1 MNTAVA
7 NNEVDVNAFQSYAY
21 LVAYN
26 EANTAKIAP
35 LSTTYLEPMGIYSSK
50 VKTLAEFKNG
60 ATIAIPNDG
69 ANESRALLLLQSAG
83 LVKLKNDFD
92 FVKGT
97 SKDIVENNKALVIKP
112 IQMATAVRVKDEV
125 DAIVLGNTLAMEGGL
140 NVLKDAIYYEPIDQ
154 TTKMNVNVLAVAEAR
169 QNDPV
174 LKKVGELYHVAAVG
188 KYVQEHFGGT
198 KIDVN
203 KPHYQLKGQT
213 IPALDQINLDIPE
226 GSIFGVIGYS
236 GAGKST
242 LIRLINLLERP
253 TEGQVI
259 INQKDFTALDAKA
272 LRQERANIGMI
283 FQHFNLLQ
291 TKTVAANIEMPMKL
305 LGYSKAERE
314 KRLNELLEFIDLK
327 HKKEAYPD
335 ELSGGQKQR
344 VGIARA
350 LANHPKILLC
360 DEATSA
366 LDPQTTKSVLDL
378 LKKINQ
384 EQGITIVMVT
394 HEMDVIQSICSH
406 VAVMELGK
414 VVETGKTVDLF
425 SRPQHATTQNFIQTI
440 LHQQLPIKLLNNL
453 EHKHHHSIYRLQFLG
468 NSAHETVIQNL
479 IKQFDISL
487 NILFANMIEIDG
499 NVIGQMFVQLLG
511 DESLI
516 AEAVEFLKQHG
527 VAVEQSGELA

>member
-1 MNTAVA
+1 MKKILGIALGLSVVLTGCSKPEAPATDAAKTDTAATEQTVTIASTGSDADIWRHIATLPETKAAGLKLDIKNFTDYVAMNTAVA

-26 EANTAKIAP
+26 EANTAKIAT

-203 KPHYQLKGQT
+203 KPVSYLTQ
-213 IPALDQINLDIPE
+213 
-226 GSIFGVIGYS
+226 
-236 GAGKST
+236 
-242 LIRLINLLERP
+242 
-253 TEGQVI
+253 
-259 INQKDFTALDAKA
+259 AK
-272 LRQERANIGMI
+272 Q
-283 FQHFNLLQ
+283 
-291 TKTVAANIEMPMKL
+291 
-305 LGYSKAERE
+305 
-314 KRLNELLEFIDLK
+314 
-327 HKKEAYPD
+327 
-335 ELSGGQKQR
+335 
-344 VGIARA
+344 
-350 LANHPKILLC
+350 
-360 DEATSA
+360 
-366 LDPQTTKSVLDL
+366 
-378 LKKINQ
+378 
-384 EQGITIVMVT
+384 
-394 HEMDVIQSICSH
+394 
-406 VAVMELGK
+406 
-414 VVETGKTVDLF
+414 
-425 SRPQHATTQNFIQTI
+425 
-440 LHQQLPIKLLNNL
+440 
-453 EHKHHHSIYRLQFLG
+453 
-468 NSAHETVIQNL
+468 
-479 IKQFDISL
+479 
-487 NILFANMIEIDG
+487 
-499 NVIGQMFVQLLG
+499 
-511 DESLI
+511 
-516 AEAVEFLKQHG
+516 
-527 VAVEQSGELA
+527 

>member
-1 MNTAVA
+1 MLNREEKMKKILGIALGLSVVLTGCSKPEAPATDATKTDTAAAEQTVTIASTGSDADIWRHIATLPETKAAGLKLDIKNFTDYVAMNTAVA

-97 SKDIVENNKALVIKP
+97 SKDIVENNKALIIKP

-203 KPHYQLKGQT
+203 KPVSYLTQ
-213 IPALDQINLDIPE
+213 
-226 GSIFGVIGYS
+226 
-236 GAGKST
+236 
-242 LIRLINLLERP
+242 
-253 TEGQVI
+253 
-259 INQKDFTALDAKA
+259 AK
-272 LRQERANIGMI
+272 
-283 FQHFNLLQ
+283 
-291 TKTVAANIEMPMKL
+291 
-305 LGYSKAERE
+305 
-314 KRLNELLEFIDLK
+314 
-327 HKKEAYPD
+327 
-335 ELSGGQKQR
+335 
-344 VGIARA
+344 
-350 LANHPKILLC
+350 
-360 DEATSA
+360 
-366 LDPQTTKSVLDL
+366 
-378 LKKINQ
+378 
-384 EQGITIVMVT
+384 
-394 HEMDVIQSICSH
+394 
-406 VAVMELGK
+406 
-414 VVETGKTVDLF
+414 
-425 SRPQHATTQNFIQTI
+425 
-440 LHQQLPIKLLNNL
+440 
-453 EHKHHHSIYRLQFLG
+453 
-468 NSAHETVIQNL
+468 
-479 IKQFDISL
+479 
-487 NILFANMIEIDG
+487 
-499 NVIGQMFVQLLG
+499 
-511 DESLI
+511 
-516 AEAVEFLKQHG
+516 
-527 VAVEQSGELA
+527 

>member
-1 MNTAVA
+1 MLTREEKMKKILGIALGLSVALTGCSKPEAPVADAAKTDTAAAEQTVTIASTGSDADIWRYIATLPETKAAGLKLDIKNFTDYVAMNTAVA

-203 KPHYQLKGQT
+203 KPVSYLTQ
-213 IPALDQINLDIPE
+213 
-226 GSIFGVIGYS
+226 
-236 GAGKST
+236 
-242 LIRLINLLERP
+242 
-253 TEGQVI
+253 
-259 INQKDFTALDAKA
+259 AK
-272 LRQERANIGMI
+272 
-283 FQHFNLLQ
+283 
-291 TKTVAANIEMPMKL
+291 
-305 LGYSKAERE
+305 
-314 KRLNELLEFIDLK
+314 
-327 HKKEAYPD
+327 
-335 ELSGGQKQR
+335 
-344 VGIARA
+344 
-350 LANHPKILLC
+350 
-360 DEATSA
+360 
-366 LDPQTTKSVLDL
+366 
-378 LKKINQ
+378 
-384 EQGITIVMVT
+384 
-394 HEMDVIQSICSH
+394 
-406 VAVMELGK
+406 
-414 VVETGKTVDLF
+414 
-425 SRPQHATTQNFIQTI
+425 
-440 LHQQLPIKLLNNL
+440 
-453 EHKHHHSIYRLQFLG
+453 
-468 NSAHETVIQNL
+468 
-479 IKQFDISL
+479 
-487 NILFANMIEIDG
+487 
-499 NVIGQMFVQLLG
+499 
-511 DESLI
+511 
-516 AEAVEFLKQHG
+516 
-527 VAVEQSGELA
+527 

>member
-1 MNTAVA
+1 MLTREEKMKKILGIALGLSVVLTGCSKPEAPTTDATKTDTAAAEQTVTIASTGSDADIWRHIATLPETKAAGLKLDIKNFTDYVAMNTAVA

-174 LKKVGELYHVAAVG
+174 LKKVGGLYHVAAVG

-203 KPHYQLKGQT
+203 KPVSYLTQ
-213 IPALDQINLDIPE
+213 
-226 GSIFGVIGYS
+226 
-236 GAGKST
+236 
-242 LIRLINLLERP
+242 
-253 TEGQVI
+253 
-259 INQKDFTALDAKA
+259 AK
-272 LRQERANIGMI
+272 
-283 FQHFNLLQ
+283 
-291 TKTVAANIEMPMKL
+291 
-305 LGYSKAERE
+305 
-314 KRLNELLEFIDLK
+314 
-327 HKKEAYPD
+327 
-335 ELSGGQKQR
+335 
-344 VGIARA
+344 
-350 LANHPKILLC
+350 
-360 DEATSA
+360 
-366 LDPQTTKSVLDL
+366 
-378 LKKINQ
+378 
-384 EQGITIVMVT
+384 
-394 HEMDVIQSICSH
+394 
-406 VAVMELGK
+406 
-414 VVETGKTVDLF
+414 
-425 SRPQHATTQNFIQTI
+425 
-440 LHQQLPIKLLNNL
+440 
-453 EHKHHHSIYRLQFLG
+453 
-468 NSAHETVIQNL
+468 
-479 IKQFDISL
+479 
-487 NILFANMIEIDG
+487 
-499 NVIGQMFVQLLG
+499 
-511 DESLI
+511 
-516 AEAVEFLKQHG
+516 
-527 VAVEQSGELA
+527 

>member
-1 MNTAVA
+1 MLNREEKMKKILGITLGLSVVLTGCSKPEAPATDAAKTDTAATEQTVTIASTGSDADIWRHIATLPETKAAGLKLDIKNFTDYVAMNTAVA

-26 EANTAKIAP
+26 EANTAKIAT

-203 KPHYQLKGQT
+203 KPVSYLTQ
-213 IPALDQINLDIPE
+213 
-226 GSIFGVIGYS
+226 
-236 GAGKST
+236 
-242 LIRLINLLERP
+242 
-253 TEGQVI
+253 
-259 INQKDFTALDAKA
+259 AK
-272 LRQERANIGMI
+272 
-283 FQHFNLLQ
+283 
-291 TKTVAANIEMPMKL
+291 
-305 LGYSKAERE
+305 
-314 KRLNELLEFIDLK
+314 
-327 HKKEAYPD
+327 
-335 ELSGGQKQR
+335 
-344 VGIARA
+344 
-350 LANHPKILLC
+350 
-360 DEATSA
+360 
-366 LDPQTTKSVLDL
+366 
-378 LKKINQ
+378 
-384 EQGITIVMVT
+384 
-394 HEMDVIQSICSH
+394 
-406 VAVMELGK
+406 
-414 VVETGKTVDLF
+414 
-425 SRPQHATTQNFIQTI
+425 
-440 LHQQLPIKLLNNL
+440 
-453 EHKHHHSIYRLQFLG
+453 
-468 NSAHETVIQNL
+468 
-479 IKQFDISL
+479 
-487 NILFANMIEIDG
+487 
-499 NVIGQMFVQLLG
+499 
-511 DESLI
+511 
-516 AEAVEFLKQHG
+516 
-527 VAVEQSGELA
+527 